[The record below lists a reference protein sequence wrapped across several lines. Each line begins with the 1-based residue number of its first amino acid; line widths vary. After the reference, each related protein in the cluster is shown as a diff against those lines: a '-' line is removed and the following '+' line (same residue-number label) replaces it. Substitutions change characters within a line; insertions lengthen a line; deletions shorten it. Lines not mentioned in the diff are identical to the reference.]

1 MKLTFFTTTT
11 YSDIQEY
18 QSKLI
23 KKYFPNSEH
32 ILIDGR
38 TGWFSIW
45 YEWLNRAKDMNSDYF
60 IHIDEDCFIFD
71 DKYILETIDKMKNEN
86 YDIAGPPDGCCEYR
100 SANYM
105 ALNSFFMIVS
115 KKAIKTWFNRTHIPQ
130 FKEEWIEEY
139 PFEKENDY
147 TFIYDMEFGTS
158 NKPLNEIWKPCSE
171 PYYDFMWVLKDNN
184 IKFLYLE
191 PKLSKDELKTTNLLN
206 NSIIHMWHQR
216 QRYNDNFKV
225 HFWDISNKQ
234 RFDLMIE
241 KIKKII

>member
-11 YSDIQEY
+11 YTDIQEY

-45 YEWLNRAKDMNSDYF
+45 YEWLNRAKDMDSDYF

-71 DKYILETIDKMKNEN
+71 NKYILETIDKMKKGN
-86 YDIAGPPDGCCEYR
+86 YDISGSPDGCVPYR

-105 ALNSFFMIVS
+105 ALNSFFMIIS
-115 KKAIKTWFNRTHIPQ
+115 KKAVETWFNRTYIPQ

-139 PFEKENDY
+139 PFEKENDF
-147 TFIYDMEFGTS
+147 TFIYEITFGS
-158 NKPLNEIWKPCSE
+158 SDKYKWIPGSE
-171 PYYDFMWVLKDNN
+171 PYYDLFWVLKDNN
-184 IKFLYLE
+184 INFLYLKS
-191 PKLSKDELKTTNLLN
+191 KLSDDIIKSSNLLN
-206 NSIIHMWHQR
+206 NSIRHMWYQR
-216 QRYNDNFKV
+216 QRYNDKFKIDL
-225 HFWDISNKQ
+225 WEISNKQ

-241 KIKKII
+241 NIKKII